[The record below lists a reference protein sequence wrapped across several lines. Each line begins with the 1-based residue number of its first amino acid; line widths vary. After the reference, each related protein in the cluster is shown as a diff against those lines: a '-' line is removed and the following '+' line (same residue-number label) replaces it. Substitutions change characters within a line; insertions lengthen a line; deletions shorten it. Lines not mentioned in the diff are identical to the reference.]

1 MPHMAVARLFALS
14 SEVYLF
20 QLKTTIIRVHRRP
33 LALTLPAPPP
43 TLARVL
49 VLARAAPACAVKRE
63 TGSLPAP
70 QSSQPVL
77 PPQR

>member
-1 MPHMAVARLFALS
+1 MAGF
-14 SEVYLF
+14 
-20 QLKTTIIRVHRRP
+20 
-33 LALTLPAPPP
+33 ALTLPAPPP

-49 VLARAAPACAVKRE
+49 VLARAAPARAVKRE

-70 QSSQPVL
+70 QTSQPVL

>member
-1 MPHMAVARLFALS
+1 MPAPAAARGGPPCAVAAPGGGPAMAGF
-14 SEVYLF
+14 
-20 QLKTTIIRVHRRP
+20 
-33 LALTLPAPPP
+33 ALTLPAPPP

-49 VLARAAPACAVKRE
+49 VLARAAPARAVKRE

-70 QSSQPVL
+70 QTSQPVL